1 MSLQPKESDDVDS
14 VIVVEWVPVVAGE
27 RVDKL
32 KNVVRKIYSKFGKL
46 VNEHYLGSDDGANNG
61 YIFLEFSSHGNAV
74 EAVKSTN
81 NYKLDRMHTFVVN
94 LFTNFDKYE
103 SIPDEWETPLP
114 LAYKD
119 QGNHRSWLLES
130 DTRLTSSLSS
140 TRAWRGF
147 CPFL

>member
-1 MSLQPKESDDVDS
+1 M
-14 VIVVEWVPVVAGE
+14 
-27 RVDKL
+27 
-32 KNVVRKIYSKFGKL
+32 
-46 VNEHYLGSDDGANNG
+46 NEHYLGSDDGANNG

-140 TRAWRGF
+140 TRA
-147 CPFL
+147 